1 MLAIVNTCEVIGLDG
16 HLVEVQTD
24 FNPRAHLPS
33 FKLVGLPGAS
43 VRESSERARSA
54 IRNSGLRFPNKAYV
68 VNLSPADIPKHG
80 PSYDLAIAI
89 GVLAATDQIPLHALD
104 DSMFIGELSLD
115 GGIRHVKGVLPMV
128 YTARQRELST
138 VFVPQ
143 EDAAEAA
150 LVQGIDI
157 IPVRSIGQLVEHLY
171 QLNPIAPYESKL
183 AEQQRSSLMADGV
196 VDFCDVRGQEHVKR
210 ALEVAAA
217 GNHNI
222 LMSGPPGAGKS
233 LLAGALAGILPA
245 LSLEEALDV
254 TRIYSIVDMLSQDA
268 PLIRQRPFRAPH
280 FTISQNG
287 LVGGGSVP
295 KPGEISLAHR
305 GVLFLDEINELPA
318 RVLEVMRQPIEDKVV
333 TISRAK
339 GSITF
344 PANFQLVGAR
354 NPCPCGFFGSPQHSC
369 TCTPNQ
375 IQRYQSR
382 ISGPIL
388 DRIDIHVEVPR
399 VDYDKLLGTE
409 QAETSA
415 DIRARVEKARS
426 WQTQRFEGAPGLHA
440 NSDMGVSEIDEFCPL
455 QAEALEI
462 LSVSVRKMNLSA
474 RSYHRVIK
482 LSRTIADLAD
492 APEIEVPHILEA
504 LNYRPKFEDSPAVG
518 MRR

>member
-16 HLVEVQTD
+16 HIVEVQTD

-104 DSMFIGELSLD
+104 EAMFIGELSLD

-128 YTARQRELST
+128 YTAQQQGLAT

-150 LVQGIDI
+150 LVQGIAI

-171 QLNPIAPYESKL
+171 QLNPIRPFEADR
-183 AEQQRSSLMADGV
+183 AENGQPRALGDGV
-196 VDFCDVRGQEHVKR
+196 IDFADIRGQEHVKR

-245 LSLEEALDV
+245 LSLDEALEV
-254 TRIYSIVDMLSQDA
+254 TRIYSIVDMLSQDE

-287 LVGGGSVP
+287 LVGGGSIP

-305 GVLFLDEINELPA
+305 GVLFLDEINELPS

-354 NPCPCGFFGSPQHSC
+354 NPCPCGFFGSPQHQC

-382 ISGPIL
+382 ISGPII

-399 VDYDKLLGTE
+399 VDYDKLLSTE
-409 QAETSA
+409 TADSSR
-415 DIRARVEKARS
+415 DIRARVEAARR
-426 WQTQRFEGAPGLHA
+426 WQTERFQDAPSLHA
-440 NSDMGVSEIDEFCPL
+440 NSDMTVSEIDDFCPL
-455 QAEALEI
+455 QPDAQQI
-462 LSVSVRKMNLSA
+462 LSLSVRKMNLSA

-482 LSRTIADLAD
+482 LSRTIADLAG
-492 APEIEVPHILEA
+492 AQEIEVPHILEA
-504 LNYRPKFEDSPAVG
+504 LNYRPKFGDSPSG
-518 MRR
+518 GIGR